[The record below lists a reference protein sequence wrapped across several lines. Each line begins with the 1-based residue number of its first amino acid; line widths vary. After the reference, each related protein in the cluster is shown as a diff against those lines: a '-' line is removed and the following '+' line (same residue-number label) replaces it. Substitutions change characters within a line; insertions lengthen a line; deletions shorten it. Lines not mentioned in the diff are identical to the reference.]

1 MNEKKCVNIALL
13 TVSDTRTEEDDRSGQ
28 LLADRITDAG
38 HHLAEKKIIKDEKE
52 LIQEQLKKWIDSHEV
67 DVVIATG
74 GTGVTGRDI
83 TPEAFE
89 ELYDKAIPGF
99 GELFR
104 MLSYQNIKTSTLQ
117 SRCTGGV
124 ANGTFLFALPGS
136 TGACKDGWDQIL
148 IHQLDSTHKPC
159 NLVELMPRLLE

>member
-1 MNEKKCVNIALL
+1 MNKKKCVNIAVL

-99 GELFR
+99 GFGG
-104 MLSYQNIKTSTLQ
+104 
-117 SRCTGGV
+117 SRVGIPKP
-124 ANGTFLFALPGS
+124 FPG
-136 TGACKDGWDQIL
+136 D
-148 IHQLDSTHKPC
+148 
-159 NLVELMPRLLE
+159 PRNPMGQMVGQVRVGRR